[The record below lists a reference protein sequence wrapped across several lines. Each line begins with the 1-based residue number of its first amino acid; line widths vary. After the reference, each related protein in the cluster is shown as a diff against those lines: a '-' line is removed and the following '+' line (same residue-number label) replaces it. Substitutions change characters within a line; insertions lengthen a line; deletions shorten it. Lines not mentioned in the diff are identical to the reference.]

1 MMLNVDGISIYTR
14 TYVTTDSDQ
23 IGQIYLGEE
32 ELKVRRIGHDAMMEQ
47 YAVHIDTNGKK
58 IGVTGLLDTGAV
70 VSVMPIK
77 TWERM
82 GFTREDLIPT
92 NLRLA
97 AANRGAIYVAGR
109 MPITVLHVGGRDLW
123 MSFLVVENLDDS
135 DQFILGR
142 DFVRNFD
149 MMIDLNNSLIKIRNP
164 DRKYVKKTI
173 NRILTDENQ
182 VPIVFR

>member
-1 MMLNVDGISIYTR
+1 
-14 TYVTTDSDQ
+14 
-23 IGQIYLGEE
+23 
-32 ELKVRRIGHDAMMEQ
+32 
-47 YAVHIDTNGKK
+47 
-58 IGVTGLLDTGAV
+58 
-70 VSVMPIK
+70 
-77 TWERM
+77 
-82 GFTREDLIPT
+82 
-92 NLRLA
+92 
-97 AANRGAIYVAGR
+97 
-109 MPITVLHVGGRDLW
+109 

-149 MMIDLNNSLIKIRNP
+149 MMIDLDNSLIRIRNP